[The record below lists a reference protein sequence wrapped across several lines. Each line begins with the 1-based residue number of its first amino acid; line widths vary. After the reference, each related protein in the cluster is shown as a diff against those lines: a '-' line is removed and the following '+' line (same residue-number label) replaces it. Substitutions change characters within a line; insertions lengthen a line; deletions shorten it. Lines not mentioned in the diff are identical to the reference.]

1 MRRERIPMIR
11 KPSFI
16 RVDDSGKE
24 LQEKD
29 AHLLDLAV
37 NAGDIH
43 QYVAGHIPAHWH
55 KDLEAFVLL
64 QGTIKIGIGDT
75 AYQLC
80 KGDGCFIN
88 SEVCVLS
95 WKTAL
100 PF

>member
-1 MRRERIPMIR
+1 MIR

-37 NAGDIH
+37 NE
-43 QYVAGHIPAHWH
+43 
-55 KDLEAFVLL
+55 DLEAFVLL